1 VVILLVLFFPLDAVG
16 QMTSLAF
23 LIVYGAVSAAHLRV
37 RGKTGARAW
46 PLLLAVAINAALFVA
61 LLIDT
66 VRTGS
71 PATWITFLAVLA
83 GSFALTAS
91 IRRGR

>member
-1 VVILLVLFFPLDAVG
+1 MLFRSDAVG

-46 PLLLAVAINAALFVA
+46 PLLLAILINTALFLS
-61 LLIDT
+61 LLFNTI
-66 VRTGS
+66 RTGS
-71 PATWITFLAVLA
+71 PGTWITFLAVLA
-83 GSFALTAS
+83 GSFVLTAW
-91 IRRGR
+91 RRHTS

>member
-1 VVILLVLFFPLDAVG
+1 
-16 QMTSLAF
+16 MTSLAF

-46 PLLLAVAINAALFVA
+46 PLLLAVAINAALFVS

-83 GSFALTAS
+83 GSFALTAWL
-91 IRRGR
+91 RRGR